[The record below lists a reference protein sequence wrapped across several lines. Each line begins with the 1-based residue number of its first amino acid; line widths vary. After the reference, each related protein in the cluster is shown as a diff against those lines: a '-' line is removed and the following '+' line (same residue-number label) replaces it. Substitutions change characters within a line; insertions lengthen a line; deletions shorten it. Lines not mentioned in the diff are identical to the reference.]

1 MATINRAN
9 GTGARAPASARQP
22 AEATSLDACAA
33 AVMDASLL
41 IARFVRAE
49 LWRHKPE
56 GLSIAQFRGLAFVNA
71 YPGSAPSE
79 VAEYLMLTRPAVT
92 RLVDEL
98 VRRKLL
104 ARRADAA
111 DRRRLTLHVTAAGG
125 RMLET
130 HFALVR
136 GFVADRLTSLT
147 ADERARVDAAMQ
159 LIVPGF
165 RRGRVPDGAAA
176 EPEP

>member
-1 MATINRAN
+1 
-9 GTGARAPASARQP
+9 
-22 AEATSLDACAA
+22 
-33 AVMDASLL
+33 MDASLL

-56 GLSIAQFRGLAFVNA
+56 GLTIAQFRGLAFVNA
-71 YPGSAPSE
+71 YPGCAPSE

-98 VRRKLL
+98 VRRKLVG
-104 ARRADAA
+104 RRPDAN
-111 DRRRLTLHVTAAGG
+111 DRRRLILHVTAAGG

-136 GFVADRLTSLT
+136 GFVAERLTSLT
-147 ADERARVDAAMQ
+147 PAERAQVRAGMQ
-159 LIVPGF
+159 LVAPEF
-165 RRGRVPDGAAA
+165 QRGRVPAPTERRTADDR
-176 EPEP
+176 

>member
-1 MATINRAN
+1 MA
-9 GTGARAPASARQP
+9 PP
-22 AEATSLDACAA
+22 TSLDACAA

-56 GLSIAQFRGLAFVNA
+56 GLTIAQFRGLAFVNA

-104 ARRADAA
+104 TRRADAG
-111 DRRRLTLHVTAAGG
+111 DRRRLTLHVTAPGA
-125 RMLET
+125 RMLDT

-147 ADERARVDAAMQ
+147 ADERASVNAAMA
-159 LIVPGF
+159 LIVPDF
-165 RRGRVPDGAAA
+165 QRGRVPSRAASTPTSATTPTGATS
-176 EPEP
+176 PRRRGTGS